1 MYVINRQ
8 GNQELLDRN
17 QIARRLL
24 SLLDIKK
31 YDVDVATIA
40 QKTKESL
47 RPGIS
52 TSKIDETSALVCA
65 NLGHMEPQYSD
76 FAALIVVDSLHKD
89 IKKRFE
95 SMKID
100 YNFLSY
106 TEYLH
111 RTSPSLFKPEYV
123 EMVRKH
129 ANTLEKMMDLSRD
142 FIFSYG
148 GFITFRQSYLLIDHN
163 RFVCEIPQYL
173 YMRVALARYG
183 DNLEEVKN
191 LYDVLS
197 RHEATMATPV
207 MYNSGLAK
215 GRTRSCYLN
224 YVGEDS
230 VEEEM
235 DELKRIA
242 LEIAGAG
249 GVGVGVSKIRSNGS
263 IIKSSNR
270 TANGVIRYIKMLED
284 VSKRYNQAGKRDG
297 KIAVY
302 LEMWHDDL
310 LDFLKLRTQE
320 GDMSMKALDTF
331 TALWVPDLFFKR
343 LKDNGDWSLMSPSEC
358 PGLDDVWGDEFE
370 ALYEK
375 YEKAGKARRSIPAI
389 DIAQMIYKSIEQ
401 SGAPYMLSK
410 DSANAHSHH
419 AHMGTLKSSNLCVT
433 GDTEIFIHRKGF
445 TKIADVVNEEV
456 VVWNG
461 FEYIRAP
468 VAQTGVD
475 REIMR
480 VHFSNDKY
488 IDCTKNH
495 EFFVSVNDNYN
506 PALRYD
512 ANSGHISPINFDQPE
527 TAKAVLTNNRYT
539 RKLQACELQAG
550 MLISAYYHPGE
561 RRTMRTEIRVT
572 QVDHHKGSAATYCI
586 NEPTCHVMMFNGVLS
601 SQCAEILIYTDKF
614 NTGVCSLSSLSLKA
628 PLDRVR
634 TPDTRITHDQ
644 IVANGYAFNFD
655 HFEKVV
661 RTMIR
666 ATDALLDDDD
676 LPDAKSK
683 TSTDNLRPIGIG
695 EQGFAD
701 LLMALRVPFDSKE
714 AVIINQTITNF
725 MSWHGNDESRKMSI
739 QKGRFPAFKNSPD
752 SRGIL
757 QPFTW
762 GKIKEEQA
770 DKYKDHRKAILLQC
784 DHSEIDLSPVFKDWP
799 EALAS
804 QWIQRWHDLA
814 EAVKRDGKRNSLL
827 FALMPTVNSSAIMNN
842 SESFEP
848 VKSNVFIRNTLSGDY
863 FIITRPLVE
872 DLTKLGLWN
881 KRMFRKIKN
890 ARGMLRDIEEIP
902 AHIKRIYS
910 TAYEVPNKVTIK
922 LSADRAPFICQTQ
935 SLNLY
940 FTVPEF
946 QKWISAIVYGWN
958 SGLKTLQYYCHSQ
971 AKIEATDF
979 SNENDDESI
988 SETSSVADE
997 EYSGKVCTLAD
1008 RLSGNC
1014 ESCST

>member
-24 SLLDIKK
+24 SLLDIEK

-47 RPGIS
+47 RNGIS
-52 TSKIDETSALVCA
+52 TSKIDETSALICA
-65 NLGHMEPQYSD
+65 NLGRIEPQYSD

-89 IKKRFE
+89 IQKRFE
-95 SMKID
+95 SMNLP
-100 YNFLSY
+100 YNFKSY

-111 RTSPSLFKPEYV
+111 RTSPTLFKPEYI

-129 ANTLEKMMDLSRD
+129 GDVLEKIMDLKRD

-148 GFITFRQSYLLIDHN
+148 GFITFRQSYLLIDQN
-163 RFVCEIPQYL
+163 KFVCEIPQYL

-183 DNLEEVKN
+183 DNLAEVKN
-191 LYDVLS
+191 LYDVLT

-249 GVGVGVSKIRSNGS
+249 GVGVGISKIRSNGS

-270 TANGVIRYIKMLED
+270 TANGVIRYVKMLED
-284 VSKRYNQAGKRDG
+284 VAKRYNQAGKRDG

-343 LKDNGDWSLMSPSEC
+343 LRQNGNWSLMSPSEC
-358 PGLDDVWGDEFE
+358 PGLDEVWGDDFE
-370 ALYEK
+370 ALYEQ
-375 YEKAGKARRSIPAI
+375 YEQAGKARRAIPAI
-389 DIAQMIYKSIEQ
+389 DVAQMIYKSIEQ

-433 GDTEIFIHRKGF
+433 GDTQIFIHRRGY
-445 TKIADVVNEEV
+445 TNIADVVNQEV

-480 VHFSNDKY
+480 VHFTNDRY
-488 IDCTKNH
+488 IDCTKDH

-512 ANSGHISPINFDQPE
+512 PVSEHVSPINFDKPE

-539 RKLQACELQAG
+539 RKLQACELQQG

-561 RRTMRTEIRVT
+561 RRTMRTEVRVAK
-572 QVDHHKGSAATYCI
+572 VEHHKGSAATYCI

-628 PLDRVR
+628 PLKRVKSM
-634 TPDTRITHDQ
+634 DTHITHDC
-644 IVANGYAFNFD
+644 IRAAGYEFDFNR
-655 HFEKVV
+655 FEEVV

-676 LPDAKSK
+676 LPDEK
-683 TSTDNLRPIGIG
+683 TKNSTDNLRPIGVG

-701 LLMALRVPFDSKE
+701 LLMFLRVPFDSKE
-714 AVIINQTITNF
+714 ATIINQSITNF
-725 MSWHGNDESRKMSI
+725 MSWHGNDESRLMSI
-739 QKGRFPAFKNSPD
+739 AKGRYPAFANSPD

-762 GKIKEEQA
+762 GKIKNS
-770 DKYKDHRKAILLQC
+770 KYTDQRKAILMQC
-784 DHSEIDLSPVFKDWP
+784 DHTEIDLSPVFKNWP
-799 EALAS
+799 QELAAL
-804 QWIQRWHDLA
+804 WIQRWHDLA
-814 EAVKRDGKRNSLL
+814 EKVKVDGKRNSLL
-827 FALMPTVNSSAIMNN
+827 FAFMPTVNSSAIMNN

-890 ARGMLRDIEEIP
+890 ARGMLKEIP
-902 AHIKRIYS
+902 EIPDHIKKIYA
-910 TAYEVPNKVTIK
+910 TAYEVSNRITIK
-922 LSADRAPFICQTQ
+922 LSADRAPFVCQTQ

-940 FTVPEF
+940 FTIPDF
-946 QKWISAIVYGWN
+946 QKWISAIFYGWE

-979 SNENDDESI
+979 SAENDDETI

-997 EYSGKVCTLAD
+997 PEKVCTLAD